1 MNENTTTCD
10 RDGQPVADGAHCC
23 AACVSQTA
31 ANLEFIESTAD
42 DLETTLT
49 RQDRVSV
56 GTGGR
61 ANAETPLPL
70 NLSASD
76 VGTALRNTLTT
87 WVRLVA
93 EERGVTIADAFEVCG
108 GGGSWCT
115 HERCRRVRL
124 GGEGEITTGSMAAW
138 LRTRLSWI
146 AHREWGP
153 ACFDE
158 LSKVA
163 VDLGRAVD
171 SPPPMISLGRCEAV
185 DCNGELRAHKE
196 APWAKCKECG
206 ASYDVAKLK
215 DRLLGRANH
224 IQRNA
229 ASIARILTA
238 LGDKDAEG
246 KPIVRDLKWVSNRVQ
261 RDQLLPVGTDD
272 AGNRTYRLGD
282 ARRLHDEAVQ
292 KDLQAAERKAARL
305 ESQAA

>member
-1 MNENTTTCD
+1 MNENTTTCT
-10 RDGQPVADGAHCC
+10 RCGRPVADGAYACS
-23 AACVSQTA
+23 ACVGQTA
-31 ANLEFIESTAD
+31 DNLEFIEATAD
-42 DLETTLT
+42 DLQTTLT
-49 RQDRVSV
+49 RQDRVSA

-61 ANAETPLPL
+61 ANAETPLPINL
-70 NLSASD
+70 NASD
-76 VGTALRNTLTT
+76 VGSRLRNTLTT

-93 EERGVTIADAFEVCG
+93 EERGVSIADAFDTCG
-108 GGGSWCT
+108 GDGSWCT
-115 HERCRRVRL
+115 HHRCRVIRL
-124 GGEGEITTGSMAAW
+124 GGDQEISNGAMAAW

-153 ACFDE
+153 SCFDE

-196 APWAKCKECG
+196 ASWTKCKECG
-206 ASYDVAKLK
+206 ASYDVAKVK
-215 DRLLGRANH
+215 DKLLGRADH
-224 IQRNA
+224 IKRNA
-229 ASIARILTA
+229 ASLARILTA
-238 LGDKDAEG
+238 LGDKNAEG
-246 KPIVRDLKWVSNRVQ
+246 KLIVRELQWVTNRVQ
-261 RDQLLPVGTDD
+261 RKQLFPVGKDES
-272 AGNRTYRLGD
+272 GKPLYSLGA